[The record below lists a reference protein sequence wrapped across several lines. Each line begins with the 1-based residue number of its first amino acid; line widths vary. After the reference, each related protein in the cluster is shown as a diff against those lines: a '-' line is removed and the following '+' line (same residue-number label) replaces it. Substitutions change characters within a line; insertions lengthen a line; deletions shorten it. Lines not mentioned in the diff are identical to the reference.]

1 MQNWPNSMKSEEL
14 LNNTLVVVLGMH
26 RCGTSVI
33 TRGLQVMGVNL
44 GESLMP
50 ASEANNDKGFWEDTG
65 VNELN
70 IQLLDAIGHSWHSLT
85 PVLAEEWQ
93 QPSVEKFKLAAIQLL
108 RSRFE
113 KTDCF
118 GVKDPRMA
126 RTLPFWRPIFEH
138 LGLQVRY
145 VIACRNPANAV
156 RSLASRDSFDLEKGY
171 LLWLEHML
179 LSVRYSQGQARVFVD
194 YDRMLQSPERE
205 LQRMASALDLPF
217 DPESDEL
224 EVYKKA
230 FLESS
235 LRHHGLQFEDIEY
248 DPAAPQAVVELSR
261 CLFAV
266 AAERE
271 DDEKL
276 DALVGRQLEEMASQ
290 LYGYR
295 LLRRYDELSY
305 GLGWSLRDKT
315 REAEE
320 LGGVLERKEHL
331 LNEQYGRIQQIE
343 TSLAESQAS
352 VQIRQRELAEAHAQ
366 LDATRRQ
373 IELLQGR
380 LDAAEQRIGAL
391 QHAASRHES
400 PRFLTKALLRAVAR
414 RAGLAAQADRR
425 LHVRL
430 HESGL
435 FNAGYYEQQYADVT
449 AAGLDP
455 LQHYLDQGW
464 REGRNPS
471 VSFSSS
477 GYLAL
482 HRDVAALGVE
492 PLTHYLL
499 HGRREGR
506 ALITAEGEQ
515 WHLPPQRTRL
525 GFVRDGLRLLRS
537 RPELLKT
544 FWREARKGGLGHAV
558 RLVRAKLQ
566 PPGQVGPRRHS
577 SSLAVTQK
585 DRMQYGTYRVVPFYL
600 DPYLQAMPEL
610 AERRVAVHLHLFY
623 EDMTERCVAY
633 LNSIPV
639 SFDLYVSI
647 PAGRDTESCR
657 VGLSAGISRAEKV
670 VVESAPNRGRDI
682 APFIVQ
688 FGARLAQYDYIAH
701 FHTKK
706 SPHCASLEGWF
717 DSLMDVLC
725 GDEQSVAQIF
735 RLLDQ
740 DGKVVFPAGNQVAAW
755 DAAGWSDNR
764 EIAKRFLERYSD
776 FRIEDFPSVEFPQ
789 GTMFWARA
797 ACLREFLTLPLRY
810 EDFPEEPIGADAT
823 LAHALERLI
832 LIFTTAHA
840 GRNYRLE
847 SPELSREPQDYYEER
862 YDYSDAIVH
871 DSIKVLAYYL
881 PQFHPTPEN
890 DEWHGEGFTEWY
902 KVRSANPLF
911 QGHYQQHV
919 PHPDVGYY
927 HLDSPQQLVRQAE
940 QMRQAGV
947 HGLIFYHYWF
957 SGRLILEKPAQMLL
971 ANPHIDM
978 PFSFCWA
985 NENWTRRWDGNEREI
1000 LLGQVYSPDD
1010 ARAFIRYLLPF
1021 FKDPRYIRVE
1031 GRPVLFVYR
1040 PSSMEHCD
1048 EYLRIWREECEREG
1062 VARPYVVAT
1071 LTRGA
1076 TSPHDFNMDA
1086 AVERVL
1092 HDWTEGAVADIR
1104 SDLQPYWPLNGSV
1117 LDYTAV
1123 ADHYMGKELDADY
1136 TLFRSLVPTWDNT
1149 ARYGSHAFLLNA
1161 FTPQKM
1167 QEWMESLIRYS
1178 EANLPEDRRFV
1189 VVNAWNE
1196 WAEGAHLEPDTR
1208 FGYGY
1213 LNAIGRALCDYGF
1226 AELGYL
1232 RPPENMR
1239 LRLQLS
1245 AELNQHLQA
1254 EPEDS
1259 RAFLHCLAQAAVFGG
1274 YRLVSDDAALRARLQ
1289 KLGAN
1294 CEEVPVGEEAPLLL
1308 SFEAPLLFPARALD
1322 AMVRMAIRH
1331 EGFHITANLLNE
1343 PGCIHDESLPNASTG
1358 YWQRSGM
1365 EVRPKRVWRGY
1376 KVCAQAPCF
1385 RLQGSRGSSA
1395 TRERVSTVIRFHQG
1409 GSRQLLLNALY
1420 SLLAQRDCHVQPW
1433 LALQDMSDE
1442 QVSELRADLARLPWQ
1457 EGCQPVLRRHASSE
1471 AQPDLRSLLLNDTL
1485 KAIGNGFAAFLDYD
1499 DVLFPDA
1506 YATLLER
1513 LKSSGKNASF
1523 GRVYSTTVDAAS
1535 GLVIERKRVYDFGHT
1550 HEEFMLRNHAPLH
1563 SFMLNLD
1570 RIDLERIHHYDDMKY
1585 MEDYYLTLQV
1595 FTPDGTDW
1603 ASLRED
1609 VFIGDYIH
1617 RRGDATHTLAISDKD
1632 EKKQLLANAEYRRC
1646 EERIVALRRQLMDRA

>member
-1 MQNWPNSMKSEEL
+1 MKSEEL

-525 GFVRDGLRLLRS
+525 GFV
-537 RPELLKT
+537 
-544 FWREARKGGLGHAV
+544 
-558 RLVRAKLQ
+558 
-566 PPGQVGPRRHS
+566 
-577 SSLAVTQK
+577 
-585 DRMQYGTYRVVPFYL
+585 
-600 DPYLQAMPEL
+600 
-610 AERRVAVHLHLFY
+610 
-623 EDMTERCVAY
+623 
-633 LNSIPV
+633 
-639 SFDLYVSI
+639 
-647 PAGRDTESCR
+647 
-657 VGLSAGISRAEKV
+657 
-670 VVESAPNRGRDI
+670 
-682 APFIVQ
+682 
-688 FGARLAQYDYIAH
+688 
-701 FHTKK
+701 
-706 SPHCASLEGWF
+706 
-717 DSLMDVLC
+717 
-725 GDEQSVAQIF
+725 
-735 RLLDQ
+735 
-740 DGKVVFPAGNQVAAW
+740 
-755 DAAGWSDNR
+755 
-764 EIAKRFLERYSD
+764 
-776 FRIEDFPSVEFPQ
+776 
-789 GTMFWARA
+789 
-797 ACLREFLTLPLRY
+797 
-810 EDFPEEPIGADAT
+810 
-823 LAHALERLI
+823 
-832 LIFTTAHA
+832 
-840 GRNYRLE
+840 
-847 SPELSREPQDYYEER
+847 
-862 YDYSDAIVH
+862 
-871 DSIKVLAYYL
+871 
-881 PQFHPTPEN
+881 
-890 DEWHGEGFTEWY
+890 
-902 KVRSANPLF
+902 
-911 QGHYQQHV
+911 
-919 PHPDVGYY
+919 
-927 HLDSPQQLVRQAE
+927 
-940 QMRQAGV
+940 
-947 HGLIFYHYWF
+947 
-957 SGRLILEKPAQMLL
+957 
-971 ANPHIDM
+971 
-978 PFSFCWA
+978 
-985 NENWTRRWDGNEREI
+985 
-1000 LLGQVYSPDD
+1000 
-1010 ARAFIRYLLPF
+1010 
-1021 FKDPRYIRVE
+1021 
-1031 GRPVLFVYR
+1031 
-1040 PSSMEHCD
+1040 
-1048 EYLRIWREECEREG
+1048 
-1062 VARPYVVAT
+1062 
-1071 LTRGA
+1071 
-1076 TSPHDFNMDA
+1076 
-1086 AVERVL
+1086 
-1092 HDWTEGAVADIR
+1092 
-1104 SDLQPYWPLNGSV
+1104 
-1117 LDYTAV
+1117 
-1123 ADHYMGKELDADY
+1123 
-1136 TLFRSLVPTWDNT
+1136 
-1149 ARYGSHAFLLNA
+1149 
-1161 FTPQKM
+1161 
-1167 QEWMESLIRYS
+1167 
-1178 EANLPEDRRFV
+1178 
-1189 VVNAWNE
+1189 
-1196 WAEGAHLEPDTR
+1196 
-1208 FGYGY
+1208 
-1213 LNAIGRALCDYGF
+1213 
-1226 AELGYL
+1226 
-1232 RPPENMR
+1232 
-1239 LRLQLS
+1239 
-1245 AELNQHLQA
+1245 
-1254 EPEDS
+1254 
-1259 RAFLHCLAQAAVFGG
+1259 
-1274 YRLVSDDAALRARLQ
+1274 
-1289 KLGAN
+1289 
-1294 CEEVPVGEEAPLLL
+1294 
-1308 SFEAPLLFPARALD
+1308 
-1322 AMVRMAIRH
+1322 
-1331 EGFHITANLLNE
+1331 
-1343 PGCIHDESLPNASTG
+1343 
-1358 YWQRSGM
+1358 
-1365 EVRPKRVWRGY
+1365 
-1376 KVCAQAPCF
+1376 
-1385 RLQGSRGSSA
+1385 
-1395 TRERVSTVIRFHQG
+1395 
-1409 GSRQLLLNALY
+1409 
-1420 SLLAQRDCHVQPW
+1420 
-1433 LALQDMSDE
+1433 
-1442 QVSELRADLARLPWQ
+1442 
-1457 EGCQPVLRRHASSE
+1457 
-1471 AQPDLRSLLLNDTL
+1471 
-1485 KAIGNGFAAFLDYD
+1485 
-1499 DVLFPDA
+1499 
-1506 YATLLER
+1506 
-1513 LKSSGKNASF
+1513 
-1523 GRVYSTTVDAAS
+1523 
-1535 GLVIERKRVYDFGHT
+1535 
-1550 HEEFMLRNHAPLH
+1550 
-1563 SFMLNLD
+1563 
-1570 RIDLERIHHYDDMKY
+1570 
-1585 MEDYYLTLQV
+1585 
-1595 FTPDGTDW
+1595 
-1603 ASLRED
+1603 
-1609 VFIGDYIH
+1609 
-1617 RRGDATHTLAISDKD
+1617 
-1632 EKKQLLANAEYRRC
+1632 
-1646 EERIVALRRQLMDRA
+1646 